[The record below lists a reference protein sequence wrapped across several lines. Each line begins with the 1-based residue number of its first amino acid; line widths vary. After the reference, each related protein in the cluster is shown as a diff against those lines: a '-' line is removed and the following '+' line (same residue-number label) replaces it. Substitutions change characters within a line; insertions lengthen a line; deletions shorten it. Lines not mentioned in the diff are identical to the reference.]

1 MKVLLINPPLT
12 AKEQARDFEA
22 AVNVLPP
29 LGIAYI
35 AAVLEKDKFDVT
47 IIDSIP
53 TKTSHSEIRSLLE
66 KEKPKMIGIAATIL
80 QVESANLI
88 AKNAKE
94 VSPKTGVATW
104 GPPITIK

>member
-35 AAVLEKDKFDVT
+35 AAVLEQDGFEVS
-47 IIDSIP
+47 IIDSLVMKV
-53 TKTSHSEIRSLLE
+53 THSWIRELIE
-66 KEKPKMIGIAATIL
+66 REKPEM
-80 QVESANLI
+80 V
-88 AKNAKE
+88 
-94 VSPKTGVATW
+94 
-104 GPPITIK
+104 

>member
-35 AAVLEKDKFDVT
+35 AAVLAYVPDGMDEKELKQ
-47 IIDSIP
+47 IIKRAHRRFYFRP
-53 TKTSHSEIRSLLE
+53 TYVARQAMNIRS
-66 KEKPKMIGIAATIL
+66 KEDVKRYWYAAKAL
-80 QVESANLI
+80 FKLNYAS
-88 AKNAKE
+88 
-94 VSPKTGVATW
+94 G
-104 GPPITIK
+104 